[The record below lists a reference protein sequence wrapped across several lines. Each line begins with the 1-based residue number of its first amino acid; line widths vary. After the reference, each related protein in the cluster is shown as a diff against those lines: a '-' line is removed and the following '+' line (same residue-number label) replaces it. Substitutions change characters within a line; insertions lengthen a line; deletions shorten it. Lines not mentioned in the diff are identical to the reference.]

1 MRRLIAFIL
10 LFFLFVTEINSQK
23 NSNFDFEKRVK
34 VALREAGNHL
44 LLSQGDSTSIIQPVA
59 KLRNQVYK
67 LSFNSVLSFDPANL
81 STALEKSF
89 ARVGIEK
96 NYLVEVKQ
104 CENLE
109 ITYSYQTNFG
119 EEDVLI
125 PCGGRDVPQSC
136 YEIFVE
142 FSEDN
147 TLVTEESKSGVFF
160 YVLVGL
166 VLLFLAFVFYSK
178 YYWYKNTEEN
188 ADVTA
193 LGIFKF
199 YPEQNKLI
207 KEAEE
212 ITLTNK
218 ESELLEILVGKPNEV
233 VKREELTKKVW
244 EDNGVIVGRSLDTYI
259 SKLRKKLQDDQSIK
273 ITNVH
278 GVGYKLEVV

>member
-1 MRRLIAFIL
+1 MRTPIVFIL
-10 LFFLFVTEINSQK
+10 LFFLFVNNGNSQEAHD
-23 NSNFDFEKRVK
+23 FDFDKRVK

-44 LLSQGDSTSIIQPVA
+44 LLSQGDSTSIITPVK
-59 KLRNQVYK
+59 KLDNQVYK
-67 LSFNSVLSFDPANL
+67 LSFNNVLSFDPANL
-81 STALEKSF
+81 SNALEKSLM
-89 ARVGIEK
+89 RVGIEK

-104 CENLE
+104 CENTE

-119 EEDVLI
+119 EENVLI
-125 PCGGRDVPQSC
+125 PCGGREVPQSC

-142 FSEDN
+142 FSENNSLPVED
-147 TLVTEESKSGVFF
+147 SKSEIIF
-160 YVLVGL
+160 YILVAS

-178 YYWYKNTEEN
+178 YYWYKNKEEN
-188 ADVTA
+188 TDVTA
-193 LGIFKF
+193 LGIFQF

-218 ESELLEILVGKPNEV
+218 ESELLEILVARPNEV

-259 SKLRKKLQDDQSIK
+259 SKLRKKLQEDKSIK